1 MSVGNF
7 ISRVYLCVC
16 LCICSVC
23 NFWTAEARSSFPV
36 YTYIFKIPRPCWVL
50 RSPDQ
55 GQSQMKQIHNSPNL
69 QHAWNLLKLPQK
81 SRVSQNLCNL
91 MWGPY
96 QLQATKQE
104 CLSALCR
111 TIFEV
116 ERWFFFYFYLSPWG
130 EDPNLAKI
138 QFFMGVGD
146 GYVFGCIFFF
156 ANFWTFFLYPYT
168 PSPPPPPPHLGGEG
182 GGRGRRWVCF
192 WMHYFFANFGTFF
205 LYSYTPLPPPQEEG
219 GWGMFLDA
227 FFLLFF
233 EYF

>member
-146 GYVFGCIFFF
+146 GYVFGCIFFCK
-156 ANFWTFFLYPYT
+156 FLNIFPLPLY
-168 PSPPPPPPHLGGEG
+168 PSPPPPPPGR
-182 GGRGRRWVCF
+182 RGRRK
-192 WMHYFFANFGTFF
+192 G
-205 LYSYTPLPPPQEEG
+205 
-219 GWGMFLDA
+219 
-227 FFLLFF
+227 
-233 EYF
+233 